1 MKISLDGWSMIF
13 LAIVVGIIAIN
24 MLSPHWVYLWIS
36 IGVIISLYFFLSPL
50 FGSKKDVEI
59 EELYSQYQGLYEEI
73 KHLKDK
79 KRKMN

>member
-1 MKISLDGWSMIF
+1 MIF

-50 FGSKKDVEI
+50 FGSKKDMELD
-59 EELYSQYQGLYEEI
+59 ELYSQYQGLYEEI

-79 KRKMN
+79 KRKTN

>member
-50 FGSKKDVEI
+50 FGSKKDQELD
-59 EELYSQYQGLYEEI
+59 ELYSQYQGLYEEI

-79 KRKMN
+79 KRKTN

>member
-13 LAIVVGIIAIN
+13 LAIVIGIIAIN
-24 MLSPHWVYLWIS
+24 MLSPNWVYLWIS
-36 IGVIISLYFFLSPL
+36 IGIIISIFLFLSPL
-50 FGSKKDVEI
+50 FGSKKDMEL

-79 KRKMN
+79 KRKTD